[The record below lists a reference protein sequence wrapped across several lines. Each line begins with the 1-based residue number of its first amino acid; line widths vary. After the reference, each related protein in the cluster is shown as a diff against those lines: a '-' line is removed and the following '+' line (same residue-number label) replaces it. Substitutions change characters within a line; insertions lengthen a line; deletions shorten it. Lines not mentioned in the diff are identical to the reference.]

1 MFIKSIFIRL
11 IRGIV
16 GSQPARRSRPRPPPA
31 PQDLCGE
38 LIDGALRLEWEAD
51 VADEDGFVVER
62 RSGCEREYQVVAELP
77 EVTTSY
83 HDDSVQRGQVYLY
96 RVKAI
101 SRGGASVSE
110 TIRIGVM

>member
-1 MFIKSIFIRL
+1 MMRTIFTRFIRSL
-11 IRGIV
+11 V
-16 GSQPARRSRPRPPPA
+16 FSQPARRTRPRPPPA

-38 LIDGALRLEWEAD
+38 VIDDGLHLEWEAD

-62 RSGCEREYQVVAELP
+62 RCGSEPEYQVVAELP

-83 HDDSVQRGQVYLY
+83 HDGSVQRGQVYLY

-110 TIRIGVM
+110 TIRIGFM

>member
-1 MFIKSIFIRL
+1 MFKTIFTRFIRSL
-11 IRGIV
+11 V
-16 GSQPARRSRPRPPPA
+16 FSEPPRRRRPPA

-38 LIDGALRLEWEAD
+38 VIDGALRLEWEAD

-62 RSGCEREYQVVAELP
+62 RCGSEAEYQVVVELP

-83 HDDSVQRGQVYLY
+83 HDHSVERGQVYLY

-110 TIRIGVM
+110 AIRIGVL

>member
-1 MFIKSIFIRL
+1 MFIKNIFSRFIRS
-11 IRGIV
+11 IV
-16 GSQPARRSRPRPPPA
+16 GSRPARRPRPPPA

-38 LIDGALRLEWEAD
+38 LVDGALRLEWEAD

-62 RSGCEREYQVVAELP
+62 RCGSEPEYQVVAELP

-110 TIRIGVM
+110 TIRIGVS

>member
-1 MFIKSIFIRL
+1 MVKSIFIRF
-11 IRGIV
+11 IRSIGWAP
-16 GSQPARRSRPRPPPA
+16 PARRTRPRPPPA

-38 LIDGALRLEWEAD
+38 VVDGALHLEWEAD

-62 RSGCEREYQVVAELP
+62 RCGSEPDYQVIAELP
-77 EVTTSY
+77 EVMTSY
-83 HDDSVQRGQVYLY
+83 HDGSVQRGQVYLY

-110 TIRIGVM
+110 TIRVGVQ